1 MAPKHQSDSSGVFFQ
16 RETDYR
22 GESCFWYLKTVNDKI
37 EPGAFEV
44 IGRRY
49 RHGKKKDTE
58 DFFFPFLHIQHKG
71 KEGHRDHTVTQYRGL
86 SHTGN

>member
-44 IGRRY
+44 IGQRY
-49 RHGKKKDTE
+49 RHGKKRYRRL
-58 DFFFPFLHIQHKG
+58 FFPFPSYPTQR
-71 KEGHRDHTVTQYRGL
+71 EGRPP
-86 SHTGN
+86 